1 LFSTVGTSATGR
13 TSGSPSLIA
22 QGATSI
28 SKRPDPSPFEDGQT
42 NLFPARLSI
51 EEGTAHYARL
61 KSDIK
66 AEGILD
72 RSYGFYAALTV
83 LVFAGYALATGIIV
97 MSDSYLVLLLA
108 CLAFSF
114 FTVQL
119 AGIMHDCGHRA
130 VFASTRNNDLLGF
143 FAAAAI
149 GMMLGS
155 WRLHH
160 NQHHAFPN
168 QLERDPDFDIPMVSL
183 NLAQLARK
191 GRFGRTMARYQ
202 AFYFYVIVAT
212 ASLSNRLGGITFFL
226 KRHGDLINLIAY
238 LPVAFALFA
247 GPFLLFPIDKALFV
261 FVTVHLTSGLYL
273 ANCFAPNHKGMTT
286 LPVES
291 NISFLEQ
298 QVVTARNVR
307 GGVICDVLMVGLNH
321 QIEHHLFPNTPRN
334 KLARL
339 QPHVQSLCEREGI
352 PYLESSF
359 IQGGRSILS
368 SLHGVTRDDSQI
380 RAGAAVET
388 A

>member
-1 LFSTVGTSATGR
+1 MDLY
-13 TSGSPSLIA
+13 P
-22 QGATSI
+22 
-28 SKRPDPSPFEDGQT
+28 E
-42 NLFPARLSI
+42 RLSI
-51 EEGTAHYARL
+51 EEGTTLYARL
-61 KSDIK
+61 KSGIK
-66 AEGILD
+66 ADGILD
-72 RSYGFYAALTV
+72 RSYIFYAVLSV
-83 LVFAGYALATGIIV
+83 LVFTGYVLATAAIV
-97 MSDSYLVLLLA
+97 VIDAYPALLLA

-130 VFASTRNNDLLGF
+130 VFASNRNNDLLGF
-143 FAAAAI
+143 FAAASI

-168 QLERDPDFDIPMVSL
+168 QLERDPDFEIPMISL

-202 AFYFYVIVAT
+202 AFYFYIVVAT

-226 KRHGDLINLIAY
+226 KRHGDIVNLIAY

-247 GPFLLFPIDKALFV
+247 GPFLLFPIEKALFV

-273 ANCFAPNHKGMTT
+273 ANCFAPNHKGMATV
-286 LPVES
+286 PADS
-291 NISFLEQ
+291 RMSFLEQ
-298 QVVTARNVR
+298 QVVTARNIR

-352 PYLESSF
+352 PYRESSF
-359 IQGGRSILS
+359 IEGVRSILS
-368 SLHGVTRDDSQI
+368 SL
-380 RAGAAVET
+380 RAVPRRTPQLRAEPVAET
-388 A
+388 V